1 MTHPSHRRLENASIP
16 GEEGAGLALGF
27 METPSRN
34 TARTVL
40 PPTCSRPASCP
51 SQRDGHV
58 VWGHTAP
65 GFEPQ
70 LLTVMV
76 INSNVLF

>member
-1 MTHPSHRRLENASIP
+1 MPAL

-27 METPSRN
+27 METESEEGQDG
-34 TARTVL
+34 L
-40 PPTCSRPASCP
+40 PPTCSR
-51 SQRDGHV
+51 SQQSLPGDGHV

-70 LLTVMV
+70 LLTAMAGY
-76 INSNVLF
+76 